1 MNNLNSDNTEKKLPF
16 NNLYL
21 LSGLVSGNNAFSSY
35 MLTIIMLVIGY
46 IGIGSVLTIPL
57 VSRALDYGLTLNQ
70 LNQDSSLL
78 FNSDIVKLDKNILLL
93 IQFALFV
100 FALIGFLTGL
110 KFIHKKTLTSILTGF
125 QKFRY
130 KRFWF
135 AFLIWGGFL
144 IITVLSQYFISPQSL
159 TIKFNLQGFLISLV
173 LMIVF
178 MPIQT
183 GIEEVI
189 FRGYLI
195 QGLSLIF
202 KNGITPLIVTSLL
215 FGLAHMSNPE
225 VQAYGWPIMLSYFVC
240 FALFMGIIT
249 LLDEGLELAFGIHF
263 ANNIISS
270 ILITEP
276 NSVIKTYSIFESKS
290 SNPYSEI
297 IIWFC
302 LSTLSFA
309 IFWYKY
315 RWTNF
320 KLILK

>member
-57 VSRALDYGLTLNQ
+57 VSRALENGLTLNQ

-100 FALIGFLTGL
+100 FALIGFLIGL
-110 KFIHKKTLTSILTGF
+110 KFTHKKTLTSILTGF

-135 AFLIWGGFL
+135 AFLIWGGLL
-144 IITVLSQYFISPQSL
+144 IITVLSQFFISPQSL
-159 TIKFNLQGFLISLV
+159 TINFNLQGFLISFL
-173 LMIVF
+173 LMLVF

-240 FALFMGIIT
+240 FAFFMGIIT

-270 ILITEP
+270 ILVTEP

-302 LSTLSFA
+302 LSILSFA

>member
-57 VSRALDYGLTLNQ
+57 VSRALENGLTLNQ
-70 LNQDSSLL
+70 LNQDNSLL

-130 KRFWF
+130 NRFWF
-135 AFLIWGGFL
+135 AFLIWGGLL

-159 TIKFNLQGFLISLV
+159 TINFNLQGFLISFL
-173 LMIVF
+173 LMLVF

-195 QGLSLIF
+195 QGLSLIV

-240 FALFMGIIT
+240 FAFFMGIIT

-270 ILITEP
+270 ILVTEP

-302 LSTLSFA
+302 LSILSFA